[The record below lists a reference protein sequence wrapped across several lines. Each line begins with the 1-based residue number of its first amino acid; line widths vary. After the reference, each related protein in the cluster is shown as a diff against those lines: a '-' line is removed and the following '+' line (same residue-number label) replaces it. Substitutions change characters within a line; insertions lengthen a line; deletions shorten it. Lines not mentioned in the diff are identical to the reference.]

1 MILKIYLEGKKDKVL
16 VGKLEKQNE
25 EYIFSYDEKYYYSE
39 SPLQIGPE
47 LNLKKMVHKSRDL
60 FSIFSDRIPSKKNAA
75 YEEYC
80 REVGIDKNEND
91 EMILLAKLGARG
103 PSSFII
109 EEPNAEVFTMH
120 DLVKFR
126 KHLGLTMREF
136 SDAFDI
142 SLSSIQKIENG
153 KSDGPEVLKRIEI
166 YAKFPDVA
174 AFEVFKNKE
183 KLHSSILDKIN
194 FRLRAKK

>member
-1 MILKIYLEGKKDKVL
+1 MILKIYLEGKKDKTL
-16 VGKLEKQNE
+16 VGVLERKSD

-47 LNLKKMVHKSRDL
+47 LNFKKRVHKSSEL

-80 REVGIDKNEND
+80 REVGIDKNEKD

-109 EEPNAEVFTMH
+109 ESPGNEKFTRH
-120 DLVKFR
+120 DLTAFR
-126 KHLGLTMREF
+126 QSLGLTMREF
-136 SDAFDI
+136 ADAFDI
-142 SLSSIQKIENG
+142 SLSSIQRVENDKG
-153 KSDGPEVLKRIEI
+153 AGSEVLKRIEI
-166 YAKFPDVA
+166 YAKFSEVA
-174 AFEVFKNKE
+174 IFEVLKNKE
-183 KLHSSILDKIN
+183 KLHSSLSGKILSALKEN
-194 FRLRAKK
+194 